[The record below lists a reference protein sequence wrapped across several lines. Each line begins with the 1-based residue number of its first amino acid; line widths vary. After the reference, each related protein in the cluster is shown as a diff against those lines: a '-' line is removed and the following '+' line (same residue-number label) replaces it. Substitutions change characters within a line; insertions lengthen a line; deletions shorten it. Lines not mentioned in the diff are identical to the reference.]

1 MNPVLLSNSASP
13 LKSLLHS
20 TSSYQPYTYSV
31 RSNAPNSTQTRVK
44 VNSSIPIS
52 GTSSFGQAVSFT
64 VPRYGLWQSATMK
77 IKIKVHRSNVTQRFS
92 NWLSCFL
99 ASAYTLSS
107 HNKLICQLDSENILH
122 EATYGVSANER
133 KSNGLILMEE
143 ANWALYKGASASK
156 TETRVVTCL
165 VPLPFTFMANTG
177 SYLDTSFCE
186 QLTVGMK
193 LCSAPGDVLLG
204 STKTDPGWEFE
215 SAQLICDFVA
225 LEDKQRREVQAAN
238 YSMTKPL
245 TLLTTSYFRE
255 ASHSFIIKAGDAGG
269 GEHSLDIRCNALTE
283 CTYWRII
290 ETTNEPDHTDV
301 HVYNKGRALPPAWID
316 YSSTQRNVPFG
327 TANVVGPSGD
337 GVGGVAP
344 TATDPTGVPLADVE
358 HSYYGWESY
367 QIHASG
373 VTICEVEKD
382 EILLGWGGRG
392 SRAIS
397 AMTNNSASSAL
408 SVVSESEQYLG
419 STDGFQTASWASDAK
434 KAGGAYDSGSMSYR
448 MLVNPQLTVKMGAA
462 TETATHDRTFSLQ
475 CFHRC
480 LNLTSVSSSDGRIS
494 QSVSI

>member
-13 LKSLLHS
+13 LKTLLHS

-44 VNSSIPIS
+44 VSSSIPIS
-52 GTSSFGQAVSFT
+52 GTSAFGQTVSFT

-77 IKIKVHRSNVTQRFS
+77 IKIKVHRSDVSQRFS

-143 ANWALYKGASASK
+143 ANWALYKGSTDNAES
-156 TETRVVTCL
+156 RVVTCL

-193 LCSAPGDVLLG
+193 LCSAPGDLLQG
-204 STKTDPGWEFE
+204 STDTHPGWEFE

-225 LEDKQRREVQAAN
+225 LEDKERRAVQAAN

-255 ASHSFIIKAGDAGG
+255 ASFAFPVKANSTGSN
-269 GEHSLDIRCNALTE
+269 EVSLDIRCNALTE
-283 CTYWRII
+283 CTYWRIV
-290 ETTNEPDHTDV
+290 ETTNETDDV
-301 HVYNKGRALPPAWID
+301 QVYNKGRALPPAWVD
-316 YSSTQRNVPFG
+316 YSSTQRNVPLD
-327 TANVVGPSGD
+327 ANNLIGPSGD
-337 GVGGVAP
+337 AVGDIKVNAVAI
-344 TATDPTGVPLADVE
+344 ANDK
-358 HSYYGWESY
+358 HSYYGWQSY
-367 QIHASG
+367 KIHASG
-373 VTICEVEKD
+373 VTICEVESD

-434 KAGGAYDSGSMSYR
+434 KNGGAYDSGSMSYR
-448 MLVNPQLTVKMGAA
+448 MLVNPQLTVKMGVSHAVG
-462 TETATHDRTFSLQ
+462 HDRTFSLQ

>member
-1 MNPVLLSNSASP
+1 VS
-13 LKSLLHS
+13 
-20 TSSYQPYTYSV
+20 
-31 RSNAPNSTQTRVK
+31 
-44 VNSSIPIS
+44 SSIPVN
-52 GTSSFGQAVSFT
+52 GTSAFGQTVSFT

-77 IKIKVHRSNVTQRFS
+77 IKIKVHRSAISQRFS

-143 ANWALYKGASASK
+143 ANWALYKGGSHST
-156 TETRVVTCL
+156 TETRIVTCL
-165 VPLPFTFMANTG
+165 VPLPFTFMQNTG

-193 LCSAPGDVLLG
+193 LCSAPGDVMQG
-204 STKTDPGWEFE
+204 TTATKPGWEFE

-225 LEDKQRREVQAAN
+225 LEDKERRAVQAAN

-255 ASHSFIIKAGDAGG
+255 ASKTFVIKAGADGG
-269 GEHSLDIRCNALTE
+269 NIESLDIRCNALTE
-283 CTYWRII
+283 CTYWRIV
-290 ETTNEPDHTDV
+290 ETTNDTANADHQL
-301 HVYNKGRALPPAWID
+301 YNKGRALPPAWVD
-316 YSSTQRNVPFG
+316 YSSTQRNVPLDG
-327 TANVVGPSGD
+327 ADAIGPSSEHLGD
-337 GVGGVAP
+337 IAATAEAADDVAMY
-344 TATDPTGVPLADVE
+344 
-358 HSYYGWESY
+358 YYGWESY

-373 VTICEVEKD
+373 VTICDVEKD

-408 SVVSESEQYLG
+408 AVVSESEQYLG

-448 MLVNPQLTVKMGAA
+448 MLVNPQLTVKMG
-462 TETATHDRTFSLQ
+462 TTATSAHERTFSLQ

-480 LNLTSVSSSDGRIS
+480 LNLTSVASSDGRIS